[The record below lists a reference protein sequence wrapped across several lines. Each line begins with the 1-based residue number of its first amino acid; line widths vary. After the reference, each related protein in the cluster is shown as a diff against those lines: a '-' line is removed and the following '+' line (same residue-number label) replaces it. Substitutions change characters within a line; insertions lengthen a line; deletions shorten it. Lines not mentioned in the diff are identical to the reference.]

1 MKFMLDTANLKT
13 IKYYNEI
20 LPLAGVTSNPSIIK
34 TEGKIDFFKHFKELR
49 KIIGMDKSLHIQVV
63 ATDCQGILKDAEV
76 ILGNIDDKVYIKVPV
91 TEEGLKAIKI
101 LKSDGVAVTA
111 TAIYS
116 KIQGDLAI
124 EAEAD
129 YIAPYFN
136 RMENMNINPRD
147 TIKHFAGLINKYN
160 SSTLILAASFRNIGQ
175 VTDALECGAH
185 SVTIGSSLLNDAL
198 KLPAIQNA
206 VDNFTR
212 DWEGIFGKDTSI
224 IDLI

>member
-1 MKFMLDTANLKT
+1 MEFMLDTANLEL
-13 IKYYNEI
+13 IKHYNEI
-20 LPLAGVTSNPSIIK
+20 LPLAGITSNPSIIK
-34 TEGKIDFFKHFKELR
+34 TEGKVDFFKHFKELR
-49 KIIGMDKSLHIQVV
+49 EIIGIDKSLHIQVV
-63 ATDCQGILKDAEV
+63 AADCQGILKDAEV
-76 ILGNIDDKVYIKVPV
+76 IFKNIDDKVYIKVPV

-101 LKSDGVAVTA
+101 LKNNGVAVTA

-136 RMENMNINPRD
+136 RMENMNIDPRA
-147 TIKHFAGLINKYN
+147 TIKHFAGLINKFK
-160 SSTLILAASFRNIGQ
+160 SSTSILAASFRNIGQ

-185 SVTIGSSLLNDAL
+185 SVTIASSLLNNAL

-206 VDNFTR
+206 VDNFSR
-212 DWEGIFGKDTSI
+212 DWEDIFGKDTSI
-224 IDLI
+224 ADLI